1 MKFLILLCLA
11 LTGCAG
17 QEVIKTV
24 TQTKYQATKVPDE
37 FFVKCSVTAP
47 PKKSE
52 YITLT
57 YQAKEDALTGY
68 SLSLQKDL
76 DVCNEKLSKIKQLQ
90 DEQVKQIEGQ
100 K

>member
-1 MKFLILLCLA
+1 MKYLILLCLA

-37 FFVKCSVTAP
+37 FFTKCPVTTP
-47 PKKSE
+47 PKRADYVGLSYQEKE
-52 YITLT
+52 NVLT
-57 YQAKEDALTGY
+57 TY
-68 SLSLQKDL
+68 SLTLLKDL
-76 DVCNEKLSKIKQLQ
+76 DVCNDKLSKIKQLQ